1 MIMLKKSTGNMY
13 EFITH
18 TWNPIVGRCPHDC
31 KYCYVLYK
39 YGNDVKEEIRLE
51 EECFKDKF
59 GSNKFIFVGSG
70 IDIFAN
76 DIPDNWIT
84 HVLDYCHR
92 DNTDLFGTRNRF
104 LFQSKN
110 PSRLLKYINHPIFQ
124 NAVVC
129 TTIETNRYYPL
140 IMNNAPVV
148 EERAVAMNKIAE
160 KGIPTYLTIEPIMD
174 FDLDELV
181 YLIKLCQPEQ
191 INIGANTNL
200 NIRLPEP
207 SKEKIHQLI
216 GTINS
221 DYKLELKSNLGRLLN

>member
-1 MIMLKKSTGNMY
+1 MIMLKPSTGNMY
-13 EFITH
+13 KFVTH
-18 TWNPIVGRCPHDC
+18 TWNPIMGRCPHDC

-39 YGNDVKEEIRLE
+39 YSNEVADGIRLNE
-51 EECFKDKF
+51 ENFKDDF

-70 IDIFAN
+70 IDLFAN
-76 DIPDNWIT
+76 DIPDSWIKR
-84 HVLDYCHR
+84 VLDYCYR

-110 PSRLLKYINHPIFQ
+110 PSRMLDYITHPIFQ
-124 NAVVC
+124 NSVVC
-129 TTIETNRYYPL
+129 TTIETNRYNPS
-140 IMNNAPVV
+140 IMNHAPHV
-148 EERAVAMNKIAE
+148 EERALAMNEIANR
-160 KGIPTYLTIEPIMD
+160 GIETYLTIEPIMD

-200 NIRLPEP
+200 NIRLSEP
-207 SKEKIHQLI
+207 SKEKIRQLI